1 MVSPLGKQTSGGV
14 ALRSE
19 SSEEAETGIASQIDP
34 EIIFRM
40 IDGILPFEACLYH
53 QILPLELKGSYLKL
67 GMVNPDDT
75 SALDYVRRI
84 LAYMNCSL
92 SPQTISAEIHQ
103 TVLSAYLKRKQPGSP
118 SSPVSE
124 RVSPA
129 NPLQNKNQP
138 DRSASHRGTRPTL
151 IVNSPEELEIS
162 DTKPTE
168 DASLTSHKEETGS
181 LRPAERNTLILES
194 DSPTVAALPL
204 LEPIPILAVEA
215 HHLFDPIET
224 LLVLPP
230 KNLLHEL
237 LARVLVGGIG
247 RLYLERQ
254 AAQGRVLWS
263 QNGVLQSVLQ
273 GLDVSLFQGLISEL
287 KRLAQLPLISLSQTK
302 QVEFE
307 RLYKKERLLL
317 RLRIM
322 PSEWGEE
329 ATLQVLRGAALKFH
343 RQQQLS
349 NLGRDALN
357 IAQQLQRKLNE
368 IRERTQL
375 NAGLSSE
382 QLDALTA
389 LDQLLNNINQQLDSL
404 KNLKNTR

>member
-1 MVSPLGKQTSGGV
+1 MVSPLGKQTRGGV
-14 ALRSE
+14 ALQSE
-19 SSEEAETGIASQIDP
+19 SSEEAETDVVSQIDP

-67 GMVNPDDT
+67 GMVNPDDN

-103 TVLSAYLKRKQPGSP
+103 TVLSAYLKRKQPNPSTNP
-118 SSPVSE
+118 SS
-124 RVSPA
+124 
-129 NPLQNKNQP
+129 
-138 DRSASHRGTRPTL
+138 DRDSSATPPQTQHKADGITNHGSSRPTL

-162 DTKPTE
+162 DTNQIADTAHPSSKNKPV
-168 DASLTSHKEETGS
+168 SI
-181 LRPAERNTLILES
+181 RPAERNTLILDADES
-194 DSPTVAALPL
+194 ASSALPN
-204 LEPIPILAVEA
+204 LETIQILAVEA

-224 LLVLPP
+224 LQVLPP
-230 KNLLHEL
+230 KHLLHEL

-254 AAQGRVLWS
+254 ATQGRVLWS

-273 GLDVSLFQGLISEL
+273 GLDVSVFQGLINEL
-287 KRLAQLPLISLSQTK
+287 KRLAQLPLISCAQAK

-317 RLRIM
+317 RLRVM
-322 PSEWGEE
+322 PGECGEE

-349 NLGRDALN
+349 TLGRDALN
-357 IAQQLQRKLNE
+357 IAQQLQRKLSE

-382 QLDALTA
+382 QLEALTA
-389 LDQLLNNINQQLDSL
+389 LDQLLKTVNQQLNSL
-404 KNLKNTR
+404 KKLKNTS